1 MAGNGKR
8 HTYPATITW
17 TGNTGSGTSSYRA
30 YSRDHEI
37 AFPGKAILPGSSDPA
52 FHGTPERYNPEELLV
67 ASLSACHLLV
77 YLHDCATAGVVV
89 TDYVDHAEGTM
100 AEDGHGGGR
109 FTRVVLRPEVTI
121 RAESDADAA
130 RHAHHTAH
138 ERCFIASS
146 VNFPVE
152 TEPVIRVAAPEPAT
166 SSIT

>member
-1 MAGNGKR
+1 MAGRDTR
-8 HTYPATITW
+8 HMYPATITW

-37 AFPGKAILPGSSDPA
+37 AFPGKSVLSGSSDAA
-52 FHGTPERYNPEELLV
+52 FRGDATRYNPEEMLV
-67 ASLSACHLLV
+67 AALSACHLLA

-100 AEDGHGGGR
+100 EEDAGGGGR
-109 FTRVVLRPEVTI
+109 FTQVVLRPEVTI
-121 RAESDADAA
+121 SPESDPGAA

-146 VNFPVE
+146 VNFPV
-152 TEPVIRVAAPEPAT
+152 VVEPAFRDTHSPT
-166 SSIT
+166 SA